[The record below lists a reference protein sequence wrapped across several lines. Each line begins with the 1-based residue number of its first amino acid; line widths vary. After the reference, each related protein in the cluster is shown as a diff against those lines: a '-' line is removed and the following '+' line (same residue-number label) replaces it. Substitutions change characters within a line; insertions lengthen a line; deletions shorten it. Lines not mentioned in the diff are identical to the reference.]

1 MSKEKSKQKYLT
13 KAITCPDGTRK
24 YIRAKSQAELDRK
37 VNKFRA
43 ELGMGIN
50 VSDNTLVVEWAQTW
64 LDVYKR
70 PQIEAQSVSTILTQ
84 LNCHILPVIG
94 AMRLRDVRPTDCAAV
109 MAQVSG
115 MKKSSAAVV
124 RKVMKAMFECAMENR
139 LLVSNPVTSR
149 VAATG
154 TPSKARVPLTRGQL
168 EQLCSITKARDPD
181 LYTFVLLCGYAGLRA
196 GEALGLNLDNVDLNT
211 GLIHVCEQNRRGI
224 PGTVKKLKTTTSNR
238 YIPMPPILL
247 AHMTALKHGKSGYVF
262 DVASPS
268 LYSNMSSHLI
278 RTSSVTPQGE
288 PRVTRSH
295 GPNCPRVDFYVH
307 PHLLRHT
314 YATMCFEAGMDVKE
328 VQYLLGHSTPDV
340 TLRIYIHYVSST
352 RLTETAQK
360 IEQAFPAPKL
370 AVLG

>member
-1 MSKEKSKQKYLT
+1 
-13 KAITCPDGTRK
+13 
-24 YIRAKSQAELDRK
+24 
-37 VNKFRA
+37 
-43 ELGMGIN
+43 
-50 VSDNTLVVEWAQTW
+50 
-64 LDVYKR
+64 
-70 PQIEAQSVSTILTQ
+70 
-84 LNCHILPVIG
+84 
-94 AMRLRDVRPTDCAAV
+94 
-109 MAQVSG
+109 

-268 LYSNMSSHLI
+268 LYSNMRSHLI